1 MKYSRNAKNRANT
14 GEWLVRC
21 TLDSSK
27 LIRNTS
33 GRFMIDRSIT
43 ECLSSPFI
51 SISFGNSFG
60 KSYIRFFS
68 SKNLPRIGSFALA
81 RNLYRDERNS
91 PLCKFSR
98 DGVLGKEYPFPS
110 LGKKEGESGKL
121 VAKGRRRRRRKR
133 NYRGS
138 EGAVREHVYTLF
150 VHIPLTI
157 YIGVRAVWIDNDR
170 LPGTWPPLRRFFP
183 RFVSRWLCLSAYLR
197 RYM

>member
-1 MKYSRNAKNRANT
+1 MKYRNAKNRANT

-68 SKNLPRIGSFALA
+68 SKFKNLPRIGSFALA

-91 PLCKFSR
+91 PLCKFFETEFLEKNILFLR
-98 DGVLGKEYPFPS
+98 
-110 LGKKEGESGKL
+110 SGKR
-121 VAKGRRRRRRKR
+121 KGRAENWWRKGGGGGGEKGITEGLRRRKGTR
-133 NYRGS
+133 
-138 EGAVREHVYTLF
+138 
-150 VHIPLTI
+150 VHF
-157 YIGVRAVWIDNDR
+157 VRAYPTYHLYWCPSGVNR
-170 LPGTWPPLRRFFP
+170 
-183 RFVSRWLCLSAYLR
+183 
-197 RYM
+197 

>member
-1 MKYSRNAKNRANT
+1 MKYRNAKNRANT

-43 ECLSSPFI
+43 ECLSNPFI

-68 SKNLPRIGSFALA
+68 SKFKNLPRIGSFALA

-91 PLCKFSR
+91 PLCKFFETEFLEKNILFLR
-98 DGVLGKEYPFPS
+98 
-110 LGKKEGESGKL
+110 SGKRKER
-121 VAKGRRRRRRKR
+121 AENWWRKGGGGGGEKGITEGLRRRKGTR
-133 NYRGS
+133 
-138 EGAVREHVYTLF
+138 
-150 VHIPLTI
+150 VHF
-157 YIGVRAVWIDNDR
+157 VRAYPTYHLYWCPSGVNR
-170 LPGTWPPLRRFFP
+170 
-183 RFVSRWLCLSAYLR
+183 
-197 RYM
+197 

>member
-68 SKNLPRIGSFALA
+68 SKNLPRIGSFALT

-91 PLCKFSR
+91 PLCKFFETEFLEKNILFLR
-98 DGVLGKEYPFPS
+98 
-110 LGKKEGESGKL
+110 SGKRKER
-121 VAKGRRRRRRKR
+121 AENWWRKGGGGGGEKGITEGLRRRKGTR
-133 NYRGS
+133 
-138 EGAVREHVYTLF
+138 
-150 VHIPLTI
+150 VHF
-157 YIGVRAVWIDNDR
+157 VRAYPTYHLYWCPSGVNR
-170 LPGTWPPLRRFFP
+170 
-183 RFVSRWLCLSAYLR
+183 
-197 RYM
+197 

>member
-68 SKNLPRIGSFALA
+68 SKFKNLPRIGSFALA

-91 PLCKFSR
+91 PLCKFFETEFLEKNILFLR
-98 DGVLGKEYPFPS
+98 
-110 LGKKEGESGKL
+110 SGKRKER
-121 VAKGRRRRRRKR
+121 AENWWRKGGGGGGEKGITEGLRRRKGTR
-133 NYRGS
+133 
-138 EGAVREHVYTLF
+138 
-150 VHIPLTI
+150 VHF
-157 YIGVRAVWIDNDR
+157 VRAYPTYHLYWCPSGVNR
-170 LPGTWPPLRRFFP
+170 
-183 RFVSRWLCLSAYLR
+183 
-197 RYM
+197 